1 MKPDTYDSVN
11 PAPKPMPLWQF
22 ALGILLVG
30 AGMAFLLLV
39 VVK

>member
-1 MKPDTYDSVN
+1 MGKPNTYDGVE
-11 PAPKPMPLWQF
+11 PMPLWQF
-22 ALGILLVG
+22 ALGLLFVG